1 MPQDAPGESRLHA
14 ILHRRAEVFGPSAD
28 ALVREIE
35 ARIGP
40 AERPDFVE
48 LIETWPM
55 QADGTPGDGDALY
68 HRLTALRALPA
79 ALPAGVKAGSAAA
92 GVMGLVLGAVT
103 GLPLGFVAYM
113 VVREVLLPTSLWSS
127 DGVMWGVIG
136 LVVALGGGIG
146 LKNGAAP
153 SRGGRAAVR
162 GLIGFLLGALGGGFA
177 GGAIA
182 LTLGELLG
190 VSQMEGAFA
199 MGVAFGVM
207 PLSALLGGAC
217 LAFWMGRRAWRSWG
231 RSAQ

>member
-1 MPQDAPGESRLHA
+1 MSQDAPGESRLHT
-14 ILHRRAEVFGPSAD
+14 ILHRGAEVFGPSAD

-40 AERPDFVE
+40 AERPNFVE

-55 QADGTPGDGDALY
+55 RADGTPEDGDALY

-79 ALPAGVKAGSAAA
+79 GVKAGSPMA
-92 GVMGLVLGAVT
+92 GAVGLVLGVVM
-103 GLPLGFVAYM
+103 GLPLGFVVYM

-136 LVVALGGGIG
+136 VVVVLGGGIG

-190 VSQMEGAFA
+190 VSQREGAFA

-217 LAFWMGRRAWRSWG
+217 LAFWMGRRAWG